1 MLQEWMERGAERWE
15 YRQKGGAG
23 MRHPFKQQRGS
34 PEREGGGWE
43 GPEGA
48 GVGVLCHFQAEP
60 PEETA
65 PEGSYVPGVFAEQ

>member
-1 MLQEWMERGAERWE
+1 
-15 YRQKGGAG
+15 

-65 PEGSYVPGVFAEQ
+65 PEGSYVPGVFAEQQGQYSELQGVNGGHTK